1 MKTEI
6 KTAIACGIIITV
18 GIISISVF
26 YNEVDMKRNT
36 IYIEI
41 DDKSKLQ
48 KAPNILDAT
57 EYINTSQNELAKIL
71 EEKVVLYDIWTYS
84 CINCIRT
91 LPYITTWDEK
101 YRDDGLVIVG
111 IHTPE
116 FEFEKDKD
124 NVLAAVQKFDINYPV
139 VLDNEKE
146 IWNAFQNK
154 YWPRKYITDHDGYI
168 RYDHIGEGSYKET
181 EEVIQKLLDERS
193 QFFGIPKSN
202 LELTNLTEFEH
213 SIFRT
218 PELYFGYKFASGRNQ
233 LGNEQGFKPEMIVEY
248 KIASE
253 TKQHYFYLDGK
264 WKNTKDG
271 MKLVSENGLIML
283 NYHAKQVNVVAST
296 NSVLEIFVDGKTV
309 SDHMAGSDLNS
320 QNEIVISEARLYNI
334 IDSSDAESHELLIS
348 IKGSEFEIFT
358 LTFGCFTNKITIYVT
373 KFDPITLFFFS

>member
-1 MKTEI
+1 
-6 KTAIACGIIITV
+6 
-18 GIISISVF
+18 
-26 YNEVDMKRNT
+26 MKRNT

-48 KAPNILDAT
+48 KAPNILGAT

-146 IWNAFQNK
+146 IWNAFQNN

-202 LELTNLTEFEH
+202 LELTL
-213 SIFRT
+213 S
-218 PELYFGYKFASGRNQ
+218 
-233 LGNEQGFKPEMIVEY
+233 
-248 KIASE
+248 
-253 TKQHYFYLDGK
+253 
-264 WKNTKDG
+264 
-271 MKLVSENGLIML
+271 LI
-283 NYHAKQVNVVAST
+283 H
-296 NSVLEIFVDGKTV
+296 I
-309 SDHMAGSDLNS
+309 
-320 QNEIVISEARLYNI
+320 
-334 IDSSDAESHELLIS
+334 
-348 IKGSEFEIFT
+348 
-358 LTFGCFTNKITIYVT
+358 
-373 KFDPITLFFFS
+373 

>member
-48 KAPNILDAT
+48 KAPNILDAN

-71 EEKVVLYDIWTYS
+71 EEKGVLYDIWTYS

-233 LGNEQGFKPEMIVEY
+233 LGNEQGFKP
-248 KIASE
+248 
-253 TKQHYFYLDGK
+253 
-264 WKNTKDG
+264 
-271 MKLVSENGLIML
+271 
-283 NYHAKQVNVVAST
+283 
-296 NSVLEIFVDGKTV
+296 
-309 SDHMAGSDLNS
+309 
-320 QNEIVISEARLYNI
+320 
-334 IDSSDAESHELLIS
+334 
-348 IKGSEFEIFT
+348 
-358 LTFGCFTNKITIYVT
+358 
-373 KFDPITLFFFS
+373 

>member
-1 MKTEI
+1 MYKMKTEI

-48 KAPNILDAT
+48 KAPNILGAT

-202 LELTNLTEFEH
+202 LELTNLMEFEH

-248 KIASE
+248 KIPSE

-358 LTFGCFTNKITIYVT
+358 LTFG
-373 KFDPITLFFFS
+373 

>member
-48 KAPNILDAT
+48 KAPNILGAT

-146 IWNAFQNK
+146 IWSAFQNK
-154 YWPRKYITDHDGYI
+154 YWPR
-168 RYDHIGEGSYKET
+168 
-181 EEVIQKLLDERS
+181 
-193 QFFGIPKSN
+193 
-202 LELTNLTEFEH
+202 
-213 SIFRT
+213 
-218 PELYFGYKFASGRNQ
+218 
-233 LGNEQGFKPEMIVEY
+233 
-248 KIASE
+248 
-253 TKQHYFYLDGK
+253 
-264 WKNTKDG
+264 
-271 MKLVSENGLIML
+271 
-283 NYHAKQVNVVAST
+283 
-296 NSVLEIFVDGKTV
+296 TV
-309 SDHMAGSDLNS
+309 SYTHL
-320 QNEIVISEARLYNI
+320 
-334 IDSSDAESHELLIS
+334 
-348 IKGSEFEIFT
+348 T
-358 LTFGCFTNKITIYVT
+358 LPTICSV
-373 KFDPITLFFFS
+373 

>member
-48 KAPNILDAT
+48 KAPNILGAT

-101 YRDDGLVIVG
+101 YRNEGLMIVG

-116 FEFEKDKD
+116 FEFEKNKD
-124 NVLAAVQKFDINYPV
+124 NVVAAVQKFDINYPV

-146 IWNAFQNK
+146 IWSAFQNQ
-154 YWPRKYITDHDGYI
+154 YWPRKYIADHDGYI
-168 RYDHIGEGSYKET
+168 RYDHIGEGAYKET
-181 EEVIQKLLDERS
+181 EKVIQQLLQERS
-193 QFFGIPKSN
+193 ESLNIKTNSF
-202 LELTNLTEFEH
+202 ELTTLNEFEH
-213 SIFRT
+213 STFRT
-218 PELYFGYKFASGRNQ
+218 PELYFGYKFASGRNN
-233 LGNEQGFKPEMIVEY
+233 LGNENGFEPEGVVEY
-248 KIASE
+248 NIPLE
-253 TKQHYFYLDGK
+253 IKQHYFYLDGK
-264 WKNTKDG
+264 WNNSKDS
-271 MKLVSENGLIML
+271 MELVSDNGLIML
-283 NYHAKQVNVVAST
+283 NYNAKQVNIVAS
-296 NSVLEIFVDGKTV
+296 NNAELEIFIDGNYIPKHIAGIDVNQDGKV
-309 SDHMAGSDLNS
+309 MII
-320 QNEIVISEARLYNI
+320 EPRLYNI
-334 IDSSDAESHELLIS
+334 VDSTVTESRELM
-348 IKGSEFEIFT
+348 IKVNDPKFEIFT
-358 LTFGCFTNKITIYVT
+358 FTFG
-373 KFDPITLFFFS
+373 

>member
-1 MKTEI
+1 MYKMKTEI

-48 KAPNILDAT
+48 KAPNILDAN

-218 PELYFGYKFASGRNQ
+218 PELYIGYKFAC
-233 LGNEQGFKPEMIVEY
+233 V
-248 KIASE
+248 
-253 TKQHYFYLDGK
+253 
-264 WKNTKDG
+264 
-271 MKLVSENGLIML
+271 
-283 NYHAKQVNVVAST
+283 
-296 NSVLEIFVDGKTV
+296 
-309 SDHMAGSDLNS
+309 
-320 QNEIVISEARLYNI
+320 
-334 IDSSDAESHELLIS
+334 
-348 IKGSEFEIFT
+348 
-358 LTFGCFTNKITIYVT
+358 
-373 KFDPITLFFFS
+373 